1 MHIIQ
6 MVEILNNITSKS
18 VYGFEETN
26 DLFIWNMVMHETR
39 KATCKKVRLW
49 ATVRDGNLW
58 TSQGTMCRK
67 EIYNTSLQDFADFLK
82 ISVVAVYNLI
92 GCVIN
97 HFQRW

>member
-1 MHIIQ
+1 

-26 DLFIWNMVMHETR
+26 DLFIWNMVMHEAR
-39 KATCKKVRLW
+39 KATCKKVRLC
-49 ATVRDGNLW
+49 ATVRDCNLW
-58 TSQGTMCRK
+58 TPQGTMCEK

-82 ISVVAVYNLI
+82 ISVVTVYSLT